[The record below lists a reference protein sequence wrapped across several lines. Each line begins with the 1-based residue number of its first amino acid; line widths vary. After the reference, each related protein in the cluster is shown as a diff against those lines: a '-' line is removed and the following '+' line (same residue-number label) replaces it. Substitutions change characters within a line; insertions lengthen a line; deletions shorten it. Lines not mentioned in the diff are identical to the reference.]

1 MLNKMMP
8 SVEMNMSFMF
18 QYIVLLQYSKM
29 QYAALIKTTLQ
40 LRVLGSVII
49 YRVYKL
55 NLIIQQVIK
64 FSMFLCSQQK
74 YRTIRRKI

>member
-1 MLNKMMP
+1 MMP

-29 QYAALIKTTLQ
+29 QYAALIKTILQ

-74 YRTIRRKI
+74 YRTIRRKNLK